1 MPTRRSTTGNNT
13 NRIHYTEYPSPS
25 PKRGEHL
32 NLYESCVHCCDS
44 QKPLWKAIM
53 NRYPAS
59 VQRGHK
65 ARNDYARRETPGF
78 FHWRNSTFATLT
90 RMVKTKTCGA
100 FTETHDLRV
109 VDVWKKW
116 KLAGNWLEI
125 WKIWEARIGKLFRF
139 CRSAMFNN
147 FRKCWSF
154 FFFVFAFDISFISL
168 EWSNY
173 YSTCSQFLFSFDDND
188 SKVVSLNGWLVS
200 NRHEYQR
207 FGIIFCVDT
216 KTSFLLNDQLCI
228 YPIVQPLQNS
238 IIFQE

>member
-1 MPTRRSTTGNNT
+1 MTMLAERHPVFFTGGTVPLLPWRGWSRRKLAV
-13 NRIHYTEYPSPS
+13 RS
-25 PKRGEHL
+25 PKL
-32 NLYESCVHCCDS
+32 TISES
-44 QKPLWKAIM
+44 WM
-53 NRYPAS
+53 F
-59 VQRGHK
+59 G
-65 ARNDYARRETPGF
+65 RN
-78 FHWRNSTFATLT
+78 
-90 RMVKTKTCGA
+90 
-100 FTETHDLRV
+100 
-109 VDVWKKW
+109 
-116 KLAGNWLEI
+116 GNWLEMS
-125 WKIWEARIGKLFRF
+125 KIWEARIGKLFRF